1 MPFKSEAE
9 RRFLWAKHP
18 EIAQRWSD
26 KYGSGKGLPMHVK
39 TKTRRDAVLSRM
51 KRHEY

>member
-18 EIAQRWSD
+18 DIAERWSH
-26 KYGSGKGLPMHVK
+26 KYGSGKHLPMHV
-39 TKTRRDAVLSRM
+39 DQHAAVRQALK
-51 KRHEY
+51 KRISS